1 MIFLD
6 SGYFIGIMDDK
17 DNHHDEAMKIKE
29 YLIDSNE
36 STVINTTVIVET
48 LNRSV
53 GTKDDVEKIYD
64 DLYSNNIV
72 VSLTDEDYI
81 KSLEVNGW
89 YNNSINYSDCTIIT
103 TMIDKGISKIVSF
116 DGGFEKIGNYE
127 VISDL

>member
-1 MIFLD
+1 
-6 SGYFIGIMDDK
+6 MDNR
-17 DNHHDEAMKIKE
+17 DNHHDEALKIKE
-29 YLIDSNE
+29 FLIDSNE

-53 GTKDDVEKIYD
+53 GTKDDVQEIYD

-72 VSLTDEDYI
+72 VFLTDEDYI
-81 KSLEVNGW
+81 KSLEINGW

-116 DGGFEKIGNYE
+116 DGGFKKIGNYE
-127 VISDL
+127 VISEL